1 MEDRLAHT
9 QEVAG
14 SSPAS
19 ATNSPEAPMPHSTT
33 APEKCTCWKPTDRE
47 HQIDCRAGR
56 ELPRPSR
63 LDLAASARSEQ
74 GESPLRAEELE
85 HNDR

>member
-19 ATNSPEAPMPHSTT
+19 ATNSPEAQM
-33 APEKCTCWKPTDRE
+33 PEKCTCWKPTDRG
-47 HQIDCRAGR
+47 HQIDCRAER
-56 ELPRPSR
+56 EIPKASR
-63 LDLAASARSEQ
+63 LDLAAAARSEQ

-85 HNDR
+85 HHDR